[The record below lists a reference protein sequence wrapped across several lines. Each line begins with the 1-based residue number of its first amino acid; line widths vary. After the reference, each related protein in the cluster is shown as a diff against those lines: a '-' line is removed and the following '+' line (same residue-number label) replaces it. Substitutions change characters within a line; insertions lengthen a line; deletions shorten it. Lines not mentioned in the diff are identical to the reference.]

1 MLGWWLTPHTVSEL
15 LPKSQFNVMY
25 LGPAAIPTRK
35 SSSTNLIGWRPL
47 DKVQTVMTNK
57 KLAGTDLLWDVFGEL
72 TFSERK
78 SHFLWLIKSIV
89 SQSWRLVA
97 SQSDLDQ
104 RYGTVLEL
112 GYSMVILVKINMEKA
127 RNLYKITYGQHK
139 CYIETTRIKPRQAG
153 KEKICNALKWQK
165 FWYSGLYTNAW
176 ENFSYLQFPPI
187 AT

>member
-1 MLGWWLTPHTVSEL
+1 MLSWWLTPHTVSEL

-112 GYSMVILVKINMEKA
+112 GYSMVILVKINMEKSEICTKSLMGNISVTL
-127 RNLYKITYGQHK
+127 R
-139 CYIETTRIKPRQAG
+139 RQESNHVKLGRKRFAMH
-153 KEKICNALKWQK
+153 
-165 FWYSGLYTNAW
+165 
-176 ENFSYLQFPPI
+176 
-187 AT
+187 